1 MNPSHGASMTT
12 LARAAI
18 VALSLLGCNR
28 RETSPAEPS
37 ESTTVPTTVPAPD
50 VAPIP
55 VAPIPVAPA
64 AEDAGA
70 PVMPTAPGPNAL
82 SPDSSVATGA
92 VEPSTPPPAD
102 PMPAPTPT
110 PAPESPAQPQ
120 AQPSTAPSA
129 GSGSSNRN
137 TEILNVPGV
146 GPVRVRQQRDTTS
159 VNVGGIRLNLPMQ
172 R

>member
-1 MNPSHGASMTT
+1 MST
-12 LARAAI
+12 LARAAL

-50 VAPIP
+50 VTPIP
-55 VAPIPVAPA
+55 VAPIPVAAA

-82 SPDSSVATGA
+82 TPDSSVATGA

-102 PMPAPTPT
+102 PMPAPAPA
-110 PAPESPAQPQ
+110 PAPETPTQ
-120 AQPSTAPSA
+120 AQPSTAPAA
-129 GSGSSNRN
+129 GSGSTTRS
-137 TEILNVPGV
+137 TEVLNVPGV

-159 VNVGGIRLNLPMQ
+159 VNVGGIRINLPMQ